1 MNDTA
6 KLLASAVLG
15 GLLGGGVLYRL
26 VLGALE
32 NRLRTTFATRR
43 ELNAVGD
50 RVNALET
57 VVVQARDQAD
67 HANER
72 VTLMEE
78 RAHQQWKQITER
90 LSEVVV
96 RPLERLT
103 ERLEKIGEE
112 QVRQQEQIKTLF
124 RKAAP

>member
-6 KLLASAVLG
+6 QLLASAVLG

-32 NRLRTTFATRR
+32 NRLRTTFATRA
-43 ELNAVGD
+43 ELDAAGA

-67 HANER
+67 TANER
-72 VTLMEE
+72 VTLVEE
-78 RAHQQWKQITER
+78 RSHQQWERLTER
-90 LSEVVV
+90 FSEVVV
-96 RPLERLT
+96 RPLEKLT
-103 ERLEKIGEE
+103 DRLEQIAEI
-112 QVRQQEQIKTLF
+112 QARQQAQIESLF
-124 RKAAP
+124 RQR